1 MSFAVELPQS
11 EYNKD
16 AFAHFQP
23 DAGFAPGNALAMAW
37 LSQLAYET
45 HLPDK
50 IRTIGEL
57 WQLAEVQ
64 VVQQPAKTA
73 LTSALPLS
81 DTRGIIA
88 CKDEARIIAFA
99 GTDPLNLLNWVS
111 NFYLG
116 QSTADAHAGFL
127 AAAAAV
133 WPQVGAAI
141 ESCMQERRP
150 LFVTGHSL
158 GAAIAL
164 ATLDRARSD
173 MRLDAAQV
181 FVFGA
186 PRVGRA
192 DFVAR
197 YNAAFG
203 PTTYRL
209 VHGRDIVPTVPFSE
223 LGFRHVGRFLSCGSG
238 TKFDLTKLV
247 GALDSDEPSSGTGFF
262 SGVAVRLRDLFG
274 TPSPT
279 SRTDALGKL
288 TLLLAPSIG
297 DHLPDRYYTALT
309 LGTVDSGP
317 PKFDPT
323 LK

>member
-11 EYNKD
+11 EYSKA
-16 AFAHFQP
+16 AFAHFEP
-23 DAGFAPGNALAMAW
+23 AAGFKPGNALAMAW
-37 LSQLAYET
+37 ISQLANET

-50 IRTIGEL
+50 IRAIGAS
-57 WQLAEVQ
+57 WQLGEVRIVRQ
-64 VVQQPAKTA
+64 AAK
-73 LTSALPLS
+73 SKLPLS
-81 DTRGIIA
+81 DTRAIIA
-88 CKDEARIIAFA
+88 GKGEALILAFA

-116 QSTADAHAGFL
+116 EPTADAHAGFL
-127 AAAAAV
+127 DAAAAV
-133 WPQVGAAI
+133 WPQIGTAI
-141 ESCMQERRP
+141 EMCMLERRP

-164 ATLDRARSD
+164 ATMDRARAEKG
-173 MRLDAAQV
+173 LDTAQV

-209 VHGRDIVPTVPFSE
+209 VHGRDIVPTLPPSE
-223 LGFRHVGRFLSCGSG
+223 LGFRHVGRYLSCGTG
-238 TKFDLTKLV
+238 TKFDLTQLV
-247 GALDSDEPSSGTGFF
+247 AGPDSDEPSSGNGFF
-262 SGVAVRLRDLFG
+262 SGVADRLRHLFG

-279 SRTDALGKL
+279 SRADALGKL

-309 LGTVDSGP
+309 P
-317 PKFDPT
+317 
-323 LK
+323 